1 MADKKI
7 SELPALPQDA
17 DADGVLLAVAYD
29 GANYSVPLS
38 ALRDWVTDTTDCGDA
53 EAGGDTP
60 EEPEETEG
68 GDASQEDA

>member
-38 ALRDWVTDTTDCGDA
+38 ALRDWVTDTTDCGD
-53 EAGGDTP
+53 TP

-68 GDASQEDA
+68 GDASQEEA